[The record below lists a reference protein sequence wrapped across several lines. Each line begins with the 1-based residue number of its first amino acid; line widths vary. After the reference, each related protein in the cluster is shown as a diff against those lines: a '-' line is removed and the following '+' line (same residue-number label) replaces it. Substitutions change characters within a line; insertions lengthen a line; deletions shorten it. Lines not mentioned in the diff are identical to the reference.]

1 VLLLDVK
8 ANKRPSG
15 SLQGSR
21 FLFLFL
27 FLLLTFTQPSESAA
41 LRALIAKGGLLGRR
55 KRPAPV
61 VEAEE
66 DSGPLAEE
74 EGVLQ
79 RPQRFVL
86 VGMDDNDDDDNDDDI
101 DDIDDDDDEE
111 DDEDDGD
118 DGDLKDMDTMTTMAT
133 VLRVG
138 LLLSVAKVK
147 VPLSTF
153 LCNWCCSQ
161 ESTSQHA
168 CCAC

>member
-1 VLLLDVK
+1 VFLLDVK

-74 EGVLQ
+74 RESCNDRNALCLLAWMTMMMMTMMMTLMTLMMKTTKMTKMTAMIGGYGRQ
-79 RPQRFVL
+79 R
-86 VGMDDNDDDDNDDDI
+86 
-101 DDIDDDDDEE
+101 
-111 DDEDDGD
+111 
-118 DGDLKDMDTMTTMAT
+118 
-133 VLRVG
+133 
-138 LLLSVAKVK
+138 
-147 VPLSTF
+147 
-153 LCNWCCSQ
+153 
-161 ESTSQHA
+161 
-168 CCAC
+168 